1 MLKIRSITFRNHPI
15 LKNLTLDFCDGNGN
29 AVDTVIIA
37 GENGTGKSTILNF
50 LYDLA
55 SGQVLASGAYVDVE
69 LKGKKTQLIFTHNSQ
84 YNATEVSDNAGLR
97 TLLGAG
103 KFETKY
109 EVHGI
114 YSDVDI
120 NFQAPNVS
128 SVTSMSLDDSPNSRR
143 SANDL
148 PKQIKQLI
156 IDVQDL
162 DDADLS
168 KIARLNPNKTISEL
182 QVPERMTR
190 FKEAFAFMFE
200 GLQYDGIRN
209 VDRHKEI
216 YFQKNGKLI
225 PIDSLSSGEKQVVYR
240 GCFLLKDVNATHGA
254 LVFIDE
260 PEISLHPLWQKR
272 ILDYYKHIFTD
283 KDGNQTSQIFAV
295 THSPFVIHNKWRKN
309 DKVII
314 LARDENGDI
323 VVKDKPEYFKCDSIA
338 AVEDAFQIK
347 NFSSNQPTVYLEGRT
362 DEMYFNR
369 AVEVFNLSLPFK
381 FKWIGCMDD
390 KGKEENSGEK
400 NLDAAFRFLA
410 AQKSNVLNICLKDCD
425 THRKKE
431 EKNNA
436 IIMSIRQYENIEAFN
451 KGIENALVVDDVD
464 LRPYYAERKVK
475 GDYGTNNRIEE
486 FLKMKFCEAICA
498 MPDEKLKGIFSNLK
512 KTIDELVEIYAEH
525 QQC

>member
-1 MLKIRSITFRNHPI
+1 MLKIRSITFRDHPI
-15 LKNLTLDFCDGNGN
+15 LKNLTLDFCDANGN

-50 LYDLA
+50 LYDIT
-55 SGQVLASGAYVDVE
+55 SRQVLTSAVYMVVE
-69 LKGKKTQLIFTHNSQ
+69 SEGKKFQLTFTCRPR
-84 YNATEVSDNAGLR
+84 YTEVRDNAGLD
-97 TLLGAG
+97 TVLGSEN
-103 KFETKY
+103 FEKKY
-109 EVHGI
+109 NLHGI

-128 SVTSMSLDDSPNSRR
+128 SVTSMSLDASSDSRR
-143 SANDL
+143 SQNDL

-162 DDADLS
+162 DDAELS
-168 KIARLNPNKTISEL
+168 KAVRESPNKSKNEL
-182 QVPERMTR
+182 QVVERMPR
-190 FKEAFAFMFE
+190 FTEAFAFMFE
-200 GLQYDGIRN
+200 GLQYYGIDN
-209 VDRHKEI
+209 VDGHKEI
-216 YFQKNGKLI
+216 YFKKNGQI
-225 PIDSLSSGEKQVVYR
+225 ISIDSLSSGEKQVVYR
-240 GCFLLKDVNATHGA
+240 GCFLMKDVNATNGA

-272 ILDYYKHIFTD
+272 ILDYYKRIFTD

-295 THSPFVIHNKWRKN
+295 THSPFVIHNEWRKN

-525 QQC
+525 QQG

>member
-1 MLKIRSITFRNHPI
+1 MWKMRGITFHNHPI
-15 LKNLTLDFCDGNGN
+15 LNNLSLDFCDAKGN

-37 GENGTGKSTILNF
+37 GENGTGKSTILNYIYELTNNHF
-50 LYDLA
+50 TSEADLVLEKEGVAFNLRFTYDSKFNLHRVVDNEGMDTVPYASDYKQKYDL
-55 SGQVLASGAYVDVE
+55 Y
-69 LKGKKTQLIFTHNSQ
+69 
-84 YNATEVSDNAGLR
+84 
-97 TLLGAG
+97 
-103 KFETKY
+103 
-109 EVHGI
+109 GI

-120 NFQAPNVS
+120 SFRSTDIS
-128 SVTSMSLDDSPNSRR
+128 SVTSMSLDSSSDSRR
-143 SANDL
+143 STNNL
-148 PKQIKQLI
+148 PKEIKQLI
-156 IDVQDL
+156 IDVQSL
-162 DDADLS
+162 DDTNLS
-168 KIARLNPNKTISEL
+168 RIVRENNYNTPRKIQII
-182 QVPERMTR
+182 ERMPR
-190 FKEAFAFMFE
+190 FTNAFAFMFD
-200 GLQYDGIRN
+200 GLQYYGIDN
-209 VDRHKEI
+209 VNGHKEI
-216 YFQKNGKLI
+216 YFKKNGQII

-240 GCFLLKDVNATHGA
+240 GCFLLKDVNATNGA
-254 LVFIDE
+254 FVFIDE
-260 PEISLHPLWQKR
+260 PEISLHPLWQKK
-272 ILDYYKHIFTD
+272 ILDYYKRIFTD

-295 THSPFVIHNKWRKN
+295 THSPFVIHNEWRKN

>member
-1 MLKIRSITFRNHPI
+1 MLKIRSITFREHPI
-15 LKNLTLDFCDGNGN
+15 FKNLTLDFCDADGN

-50 LYDLA
+50 LYDLT
-55 SGQVLASGAYVDVE
+55 SGQVLTSGAYVDVE
-69 LKGKKTQLIFTHNSQ
+69 LREKKFQLIFTHNSQ
-84 YNATEVSDNAGLR
+84 YNATEVSDNVGLR

-128 SVTSMSLDDSPNSRR
+128 SVTSMSLDASSDSRR
-143 SANDL
+143 SKNDL

-162 DDADLS
+162 DDAELS
-168 KIARLNPNKTISEL
+168 KAARENPNKTKNQL
-182 QVPERMTR
+182 QIDERMPR
-190 FKEAFAFMFE
+190 FTNAFAFMFDD
-200 GLQYDGIRN
+200 LQYDGIDN
-209 VDRHKEI
+209 VNGHKEI
-216 YFQKNGKLI
+216 YFKKNGMTI

-240 GCFLLKDVNATHGA
+240 GCFLLKDVNATNGA

-260 PEISLHPLWQKR
+260 PEISLHPLWQKK
-272 ILDYYKHIFTD
+272 ILDYYKRIFTD
-283 KDGNQTSQIFAV
+283 IDGLQTSQIFAV
-295 THSPFVIHNKWRKN
+295 THSPFIIHNEWRKN

-323 VVKDKPEYFKCDSIA
+323 IVKDKPEYFKCDSIV

-347 NFSSNQPTVYLEGRT
+347 NFSSNQSTVYLEGRT

-369 AVEVFNLSLPFK
+369 AVKVFGLSLPFK
-381 FKWIGCMDD
+381 FKWVGYMDD
-390 KGKEENSGEK
+390 KGREENSGEK
-400 NLDAAFRFLA
+400 NLDAAFRFLV
-410 AQKSNVLNICLKDCD
+410 AQKSNMLNICLKDCD

-436 IIMSIRQYENIEAFN
+436 VIMSIRQYENIEAFN
-451 KGIENALVVDDVD
+451 KGIENALVVDGID
-464 LRPYYAERKVK
+464 LRPYYTKRKAK
-475 GDYGTNNRIEE
+475 GDYGTINEIEE
-486 FLKMKFCEAICA
+486 FGKMKFCEAICA
-498 MPDEKLKGIFSNLK
+498 MPDEKLKVVFSNLK

-525 QQC
+525 QPR